1 MSSPGHARIPDHE
14 ADLSSLETAAGEAE
28 VASTAAPG
36 GDTGTMAPEPTAVD
50 ATAAAPVTTTLPLI
64 PPPPGTPRLPVPGS
78 LIEEIA
84 AFAKV
89 CERREIFNRRWDNL
103 LNIGGILLSVV
114 IIAAGVYEW
123 SKGAAILGGLVAA
136 IVTAQRAFPFNQRYM
151 FYRNLVGQAQMLLV
165 HARCDAISL
174 DGALEAYAKL
184 QLDFAQQL
192 PRGSTFTELKEKP
205 E

>member
-1 MSSPGHARIPDHE
+1 MSSPAPARIPDHE
-14 ADLSSLETAAGEAE
+14 PGPADLETQAVEAESAAAVEPPGETAAG
-28 VASTAAPG
+28 
-36 GDTGTMAPEPTAVD
+36 
-50 ATAAAPVTTTLPLI
+50 ATAAAPVTTIPPLI
-64 PPPPGTPRLPVPGS
+64 PPPRPGAPRLPVPGS
-78 LIEEIA
+78 LIQQIETFTE
-84 AFAKV
+84 V
-89 CERREIFNRRWDNL
+89 CQRREVFNRRWDNL

-123 SKGAAILGGLVAA
+123 GKAAAILGGLVAA

-174 DGALEAYAKL
+174 DSTLEAYAKL